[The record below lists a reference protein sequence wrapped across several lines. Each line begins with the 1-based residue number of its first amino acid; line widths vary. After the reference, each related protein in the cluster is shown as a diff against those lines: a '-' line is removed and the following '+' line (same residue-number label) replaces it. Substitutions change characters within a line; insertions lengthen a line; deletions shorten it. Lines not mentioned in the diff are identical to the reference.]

1 MSYDSAARMN
11 AKIHVSSWGRL
22 AIGSLLT
29 YMIKTRRLWT
39 VNNGHHMTM
48 DSQQWTLKINMQS
61 AMVVKEPWVFSN
73 GHEMMVYS
81 QQWSSTGNGSQ
92 QWSSKNYGLSSMFIK
107 YLRTVWFCNDH
118 LRTMDSQQWSSK
130 DGEPSPI
137 VIKYGVQSVMIISND
152 EQSTMVVKGRQTI
165 INEQQRTTDSQQL
178 LS

>member
-61 AMVVKEPWVFSN
+61 VKVTPRTWFIKHAYFRSFYINIGEHWTIGNFHRKKSKAC
-73 GHEMMVYS
+73 
-81 QQWSSTGNGSQ
+81 SSTSIQNIVCCC
-92 QWSSKNYGLSSMFIK
+92 LSSYWRIANQ
-107 YLRTVWFCNDH
+107 RII
-118 LRTMDSQQWSSK
+118 SQKQRSLLFVLTNCIPHDEVHS
-130 DGEPSPI
+130 I
-137 VIKYGVQSVMIISND
+137 HRYVIKFVSGFLKVLRFPPPI
-152 EQSTMVVKGRQTI
+152 
-165 INEQQRTTDSQQL
+165 
-178 LS
+178 